1 MLPPFRLTVRLNAT
15 GTHRVPAFA
24 ARSAGG
30 RPVKRTSGVA
40 PADMNGTHSTP
51 EECAPRASISGLRPS
66 AFPAPD
72 GRYIRSGMRSDSA
85 LHPTP
90 NL

>member
-40 PADMNGTHSTP
+40 PADVNGTRLTR
-51 EECAPRASISGLRPS
+51 EASVQPACTSGLKRNAS
-66 AFPAPD
+66 LAPD